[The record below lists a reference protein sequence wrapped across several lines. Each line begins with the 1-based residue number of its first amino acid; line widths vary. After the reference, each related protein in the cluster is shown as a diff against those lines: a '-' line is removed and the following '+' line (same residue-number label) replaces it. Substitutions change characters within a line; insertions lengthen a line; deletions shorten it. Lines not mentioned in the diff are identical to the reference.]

1 MVGDKMLDQHTINL
15 LERLVINAENQT
27 KELEEIKKQLKA
39 INQYGVNICDETDA
53 LNVRIVK
60 GD

>member
-1 MVGDKMLDQHTINL
+1 MLDQYTINL

-27 KELEEIKKQLKA
+27 KELEEIKEQLKA
-39 INQYGVNICDETDA
+39 INQYGINICDETDT
-53 LNVRIVK
+53 LNVRIFK